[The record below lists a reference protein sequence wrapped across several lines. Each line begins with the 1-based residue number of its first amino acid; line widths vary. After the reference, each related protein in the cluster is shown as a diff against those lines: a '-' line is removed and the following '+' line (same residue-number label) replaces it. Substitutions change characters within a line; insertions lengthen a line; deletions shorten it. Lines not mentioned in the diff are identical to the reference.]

1 MKRVHRP
8 PSMNMKLAFGELIVH
23 CPCKANFSANNFCIF
38 WWSDHAEHRLVAWVY
53 VCGCIYNRG
62 LDSICRWM
70 QVCESSP
77 SGEEAGKIVAIQIGN
92 WYTICVF
99 FTIQCI
105 TRNDLLFIIPVSVH
119 LGQPWQ
125 PHWQGGSRLHKTFR
139 QRKVI
144 YRLSGCAQQQ
154 DEQTVPM
161 DDCPSQE
168 GIAYLSVISV
178 GGLFVILID
187 KEKH

>member
-1 MKRVHRP
+1 MATT
-8 PSMNMKLAFGELIVH
+8 L
-23 CPCKANFSANNFCIF
+23 
-38 WWSDHAEHRLVAWVY
+38 
-53 VCGCIYNRG
+53 
-62 LDSICRWM
+62 
-70 QVCESSP
+70 
-77 SGEEAGKIVAIQIGN
+77 
-92 WYTICVF
+92 
-99 FTIQCI
+99 
-105 TRNDLLFIIPVSVH
+105 TRRIETPQDLLVDEV
-119 LGQPWQ
+119 
-125 PHWQGGSRLHKTFR
+125 K
-139 QRKVI
+139 KAI